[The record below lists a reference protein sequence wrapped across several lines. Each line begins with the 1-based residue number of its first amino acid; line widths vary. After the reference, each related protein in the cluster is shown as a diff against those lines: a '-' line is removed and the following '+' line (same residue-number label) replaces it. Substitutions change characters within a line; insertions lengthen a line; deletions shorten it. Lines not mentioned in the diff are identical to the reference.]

1 MTIDNL
7 YSKFLQVVGIS
18 TDTRDIQ
25 KNTLYFALKGANFNG
40 NKFAQSAIEA
50 GAKYAIVDEK
60 EFANESQGIFYVE
73 NTLLTLQNL
82 AKYHREQLN
91 TPIIGLTG
99 SNGKTTT
106 KELILTVLSKK
117 YQVVATKGNL
127 NNHIGVPLTL
137 LSISPN
143 HEFAIVEMGANHLH
157 EIESLCSI
165 AQPDFGYITN
175 FGKAHLE
182 GFGSEEG
189 VIKGKSELY
198 QYLKNNNKTVFVNGN
213 DKKQVEQTK
222 GMKKITFGSPPPDTN
237 YIFKYAESLHGNCP
251 KIIYKS
257 THIQSQLVGEYNT
270 NNVAAAIAIG
280 LNFDIEIHEI
290 KTAIESYKSDN
301 NRSQTI
307 QLKDQEII
315 LDAYN
320 ANPSSMEAA
329 LINFSKI
336 LNDKAIILGDMFELG
351 EYANYEHQKIVN
363 LAIELKFDSI
373 FCIGN
378 HFSKVNLPKNSNHKL
393 FIDRV
398 EAENYFRDNKIRET
412 RVLIK
417 GSRGMALEKL
427 LSVL

>member
-7 YSKFLQVVGIS
+7 YSKFLQVDGIS

-40 NKFAQSAIEA
+40 NKFAQSAIEV

-60 EFANESQGIFYVE
+60 EFANESQGIYYVE

-82 AKYHREQLN
+82 ARHHRQQLN
-91 TPIIGLTG
+91 IPVIGLTG

-117 YQVVATKGNL
+117 YKVVATKGNL

-222 GMKKITFGSPPPDTN
+222 GMKKITFGSLPDTH
-237 YIFKYAESLHGNCP
+237 YTFKYTESLHGNCP
-251 KIIYKS
+251 KIIYES
-257 THIQSQLVGEYNT
+257 IHIQSQLVGEYNA

-280 LNFDIEIHEI
+280 LNFDIEINEI

-351 EYANYEHQKIVN
+351 EYANEEHQKIVD

-398 EAENYFRDNKIRET
+398 EAENYFRDNKIKET
-412 RVLIK
+412 HVLIK